1 MINKSTLDLLDEV
14 RAIAQQGIN
23 HTKDAY
29 DLQRY
34 HRLLQLAA
42 QQYSEHTQLPSDE
55 IRKRFERELGY
66 VTPKIGVQGAI
77 FNDAGEILLEKRLD
91 DSLWGILGGW
101 VEVGE
106 TPEDAFKREVL
117 EEANLVVDGLELI
130 DFYTRLPGPYHQP
143 HTSIHVLYFCNEVSG
158 ALKKSFE
165 SLDMKYCDHRK
176 IHSWHKDHQ
185 GQAEKA
191 YQHWLV
197 RREAKVA
204 G

>member
-1 MINKSTLDLLDEV
+1 MNNKSTLDLLDEV

-23 HTKDAY
+23 HTKDMY

-34 HRLLQLAA
+34 QRLLELAA
-42 QQYSEHTQLPSDE
+42 QHYAEHTQLPSNE
-55 IRKRFERELGY
+55 VRLRFEKELGY
-66 VTPKIGVQGAI
+66 ITPKIGVQGAI

-117 EEANLVVDGLELI
+117 EEANLVVGDLELI
-130 DFYTRLPGPYHQP
+130 DFYTRLPGKHNQP
-143 HTSIHVLYFCNEVSG
+143 HTSIHVLYFCKQVSG
-158 ALKKSFE
+158 TLKKSFE
-165 SLDMKYCDHRK
+165 SLDLRYCDHRA
-176 IHSWHKDHQ
+176 IHHWHKDHQ

-191 YQHWLV
+191 HQHWLEV
-197 RREAKVA
+197 VKYAR
-204 G
+204 